1 MLAYTYIEHGK
12 FELIEKPKPGLKD
25 PCDAIVRVTLGSI
38 CTSDLHVKHGS
49 VPRAVPGIRSACT
62 PESPFNLLRHH
73 GKVLLCA
80 CFFTEST
87 LEKCYDISTQ
97 QKGGRSP
104 WKTTAA
110 TITVNRSYMACSY
123 AAYLRPLLRYR
134 V

>member
-1 MLAYTYIEHGK
+1 MPSAALSAMPAAVYTKEGVRLETRPIPEIQ
-12 FELIEKPKPGLKD
+12 EPR
-25 PCDAIVRVTLGSI
+25 DAIVRVTRSTI

-87 LEKCYDISTQ
+87 LEKCYDVSTQ
-97 QKGGRSP
+97 
-104 WKTTAA
+104 
-110 TITVNRSYMACSY
+110 
-123 AAYLRPLLRYR
+123 
-134 V
+134 